1 MADTLA
7 MVVDT
12 LAMVAY
18 TLAMAASLATVDTWD
33 AVRSCAVEMRWDSDS
48 SG

>member
-1 MADTLA
+1 MAADTLA
-7 MVVDT
+7 MAAD
-12 LAMVAY
+12 
-18 TLAMAASLATVDTWD
+18 TLAMAAASPATVDTWD